1 MLLDLLRRYW
11 IKDTLKAF
19 DDLKSSNK
27 SVWSNI
33 SWYVKV
39 CWFGKC
45 IQYTINW
52 DKTQILKEI
61 ASDKIS
67 VTKKSSFFFCELQLI
82 QVLHLICDSYMSWI
96 TRFVSLKLCVGF
108 SIFYSVPFL
117 LKFLFLFN
125 KMQELFDFKTS

>member
-1 MLLDLLRRYW
+1 M
-11 IKDTLKAF
+11 AF

-61 ASDKIS
+61 ASDKING
-67 VTKKSSFFFCELQLI
+67 TKKSSFFFCELQLI
-82 QVLHLICDSYMSWI
+82 KVLLLICDSYMSWS
-96 TRFVSLKLCVGF
+96 TGLVSLKVCG
-108 SIFYSVPFL
+108 IFHFQIVSVFIKVYIFFQQNTWTL
-117 LKFLFLFN
+117 WL
-125 KMQELFDFKTS
+125 